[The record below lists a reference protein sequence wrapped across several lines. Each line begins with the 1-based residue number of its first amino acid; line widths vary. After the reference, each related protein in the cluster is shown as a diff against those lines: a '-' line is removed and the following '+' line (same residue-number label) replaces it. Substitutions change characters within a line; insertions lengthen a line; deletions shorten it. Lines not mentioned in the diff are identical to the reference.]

1 MKYQSQH
8 VWMVFNDIILNG
20 ITEELSYGVQDFKEE
35 RERWREEEMSF
46 QKKKKK
52 HWDNP
57 KFSNEE
63 CKEELSKEIKKERQ

>member
-1 MKYQSQH
+1 M
-8 VWMVFNDIILNG
+8 
-20 ITEELSYGVQDFKEE
+20 E
-35 RERWREEEMSF
+35 RGGDEF
-46 QKKKKK
+46 PKKKKKK